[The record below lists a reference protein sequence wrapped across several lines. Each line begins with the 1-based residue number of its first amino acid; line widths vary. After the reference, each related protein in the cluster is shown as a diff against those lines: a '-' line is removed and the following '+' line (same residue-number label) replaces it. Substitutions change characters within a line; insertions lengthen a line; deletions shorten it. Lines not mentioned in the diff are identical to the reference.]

1 VPTKNDAKIII
12 TIPELSEMPTMTELP
27 VNDTN
32 SSNQVSSTPI
42 VSTIGKSGRL
52 FGPDQDRIFKS
63 IGSDLIDEG
72 SGIMQMLA
80 DKGIMRH
87 GYNNIVDEHDH
98 NYTVANCRVTPNT
111 LLGMPFL
118 SNSTAVCI
126 LAKSLHVPSRRNFL
140 ATSNLIA
147 RTGTPM
153 R

>member
-1 VPTKNDAKIII
+1 
-12 TIPELSEMPTMTELP
+12 MPTMTELP

-52 FGPDQDRIFKS
+52 FGPDQDGIFKS
-63 IGSDLIDEG
+63 IGSDLLDEG

-98 NYTVANCRVTPNT
+98 NYTVAKLSSNPKYFIVHA
-111 LLGMPFL
+111 FL
-118 SNSTAVCI
+118 KKFNSGVYPGKIISRSKQKEYPGNLQFDCSHRNSNAVN
-126 LAKSLHVPSRRNFL
+126 VQQPTEFWD
-140 ATSNLIA
+140 
-147 RTGTPM
+147 
-153 R
+153 